1 MPHRS
6 RDRRGH
12 SAHSRDRPRSRSRSR
27 LPVEHSGPLLLQNIN
42 VGFDSYIGSALVQEV
57 EIEHVVAA
65 GFPPK
70 TLSGR
75 LSSTEEEHINEQRDN
90 FKFIVAIL
98 LYTYLSQLMILI
110 NNVITN
116 NIAKEITDA
125 ESHPDS
131 AGDEIEAQEKRC
143 FEIIKTLDT
152 LISKANTLRR
162 VVPLFQGDDE
172 SYLRDIQQLIGFRP
186 NYSALPVDLIE
197 EMITHVKSTLT
208 IKNVNPS
215 MDTIEYAIS
224 CLNFD
229 IFYHCLT
236 KPSRSRYSRF
246 YSNLKTQHQGLT
258 TEPYITELHKGIGS
272 KSDRG
277 RDRDSDSDSDSDHSF
292 YLYFY
297 ENIHN
302 IAYNV
307 FYNHEYLLPLVCE
320 ERQFNEMVGHLIRE
334 TDLSLGEPI
343 TGEPVDNP
351 FEPSS
356 QLTVTSESEGNTS
369 SGYSTSPEAASKSI
383 GQSGVFATGGP
394 SVKRIPNDSP
404 GGSSRTR
411 RPRQKRTQKQ
421 KKRTRRR
428 HNKRSGK

>member
-1 MPHRS
+1 MK
-6 RDRRGH
+6 
-12 SAHSRDRPRSRSRSR
+12 
-27 LPVEHSGPLLLQNIN
+27 NICD
-42 VGFDSYIGSALVQEV
+42 GFESYISSAQVQKV

-75 LSSTEEEHINEQRDN
+75 LSSTIEDHIQEQRDN

-110 NNVITN
+110 NIVITN
-116 NIAKEITDA
+116 NIAKDITDP
-125 ESHPDS
+125 EDSHTDS
-131 AGDEIEAQEKRC
+131 AGDEIKAQKKIC
-143 FEIIKTLDT
+143 FEIPEILVT
-152 LISKANTLRR
+152 LIDKANTLISSD
-162 VVPLFQGDDE
+162 VPLFEDNDE
-172 SYLRDIQQLIGFRP
+172 TFLQNIQQLNGFRP

-197 EMITHVKSTLT
+197 QMITRVKSTLT
-208 IKNVNPS
+208 IKNINPS

-229 IFYHCLT
+229 IFYRCLT
-236 KPSRSRYSRF
+236 DSKEYKDF
-246 YSNLKTQHQGLT
+246 YKKLQGEHLGSQIINI
-258 TEPYITELHKGIGS
+258 PKLHRGIGS
-272 KSDRG
+272 KSTRLG
-277 RDRDSDSDSDSDHSF
+277 DSEHKHSF
-292 YLYFY
+292 FLYFY

-307 FYNHEYLLPLVCE
+307 FYNHKYWLPTVCQE
-320 ERQFNEMVGHLIRE
+320 FGEMVKHLE
-334 TDLSLGEPI
+334 TE
-343 TGEPVDNP
+343 TGIQVNVQERISGQVKPVENTWLEDSPLLTSSSDSSMPDND
-351 FEPSS
+351 S
-356 QLTVTSESEGNTS
+356 SEGSTTPIPFNKRQRLDVKGTRLDVTVV
-369 SGYSTSPEAASKSI
+369 GY
-383 GQSGVFATGGP
+383 G
-394 SVKRIPNDSP
+394 